1 MDRQK
6 VQHNITQLTIPH
18 KQQENQPQQQQQQH
32 NQQHPA
38 QEDRGVSDNGL
49 SEVLS
54 EVKLGVRWR
63 RKALGGGGWEKV
75 VDYTRRELA
84 KEPEKKNLRRKALG
98 GGGWEKVV
106 DYSRREL
113 AKEPEKKNK
122 QEGHSWDKLL
132 GAIKR
137 REKGLTITVSDLG
150 SDK

>member
-18 KQQENQPQQQQQQH
+18 KQQENQPQQQQQQQQPQKQQQQQQQQH

-38 QEDRGVSDNGL
+38 QEDRDVSDNGL

-54 EVKLGVRWR
+54 EVKLGVRW
-63 RKALGGGGWEKV
+63 
-75 VDYTRRELA
+75 
-84 KEPEKKNLRRKALG
+84 RRKALG